1 MEDVARPCPRQIPD
15 GGKSTSELSG
25 AFPSRLWPD
34 AGQDGAH
41 NTCTNTQLRCFQ
53 AHTQVQGGP
62 QGAGAWP
69 SGDSQTLETGQ
80 EPIGTRV

>member
-15 GGKSTSELSG
+15 GGESTSELSG

-41 NTCTNTQLRCFQ
+41 NTCTNTQLQCFQ
-53 AHTQVQGGP
+53 AHT

-69 SGDSQTLETGQ
+69 SGDNQTLETGQ
-80 EPIGTRV
+80 EPNGTRV